1 MFVSVSMCEAARQ
14 WDTQTGNPK
23 DKQESCRPI
32 SILIKRKA
40 SFKSEIIIDDKY
52 SKQRMATSRLYA
64 NKPGKIVKVNLARFN
79 EYLRK
84 EQMPPALKAI
94 SYYFDDVHL
103 NYANE
108 DDNYYELTLCI

>member
-1 MFVSVSMCEAARQ
+1 M
-14 WDTQTGNPK
+14 
-23 DKQESCRPI
+23 PI
-32 SILIKRKA
+32 
-40 SFKSEIIIDDKY
+40 
-52 SKQRMATSRLYA
+52 SRLYA
-64 NKPGKIVKVNLARFN
+64 NKPGKIVKVNLAWFN